1 MLPRMSSKMVVSKT
15 RNGVT
20 RNRVTGFF
28 FFFVS
33 SSNLL
38 LLTSF
43 VCSLFYCL
51 FFFQGKRKS
60 LKLFV
65 FGGVFTPFNQIYRT
79 PKEIFR
85 GRTFSRFREVGR
97 RSLWFSFNVYKVL
110 LQVRVT
116 NLIQSKTIEN
126 ST

>member
-33 SSNLL
+33 SFNLL

-43 VCSLFYCL
+43 VCLLFYCL
-51 FFFQGKRKS
+51 FFFFKGK
-60 LKLFV
+60 
-65 FGGVFTPFNQIYRT
+65 
-79 PKEIFR
+79 
-85 GRTFSRFREVGR
+85 
-97 RSLWFSFNVYKVL
+97 
-110 LQVRVT
+110 
-116 NLIQSKTIEN
+116 EN
-126 ST
+126 R